1 MRSSVGILAGLVLCA
16 VATANEV
23 AFKAEPLTAGS
34 LIQLGIQSDLRF
46 YGINDKA
53 SIRHT
58 LEVFVLDV
66 SDEALKKVKIAYG
79 ACDSSGTVPGF
90 GSNRIPVDGKVY
102 LAEREG
108 TRLKVTDATGS
119 EVPEDERLIVEHDL
133 EYLGRPHPIAT
144 MLNGQRLK
152 LGDKLGQKDVLRQV
166 LEERLADYKIG
177 KVKSADAA
185 LIALGEYNKEKTAT
199 FAFQVETGE
208 CTTAYDSKLRLTGQ
222 LVVAVPTGRPVAIKL
237 DGPISA
243 QISKE
248 SPREDLRG
256 RNLRGLFT
264 FAVISQT
271 IPGER
276 ERKQYT
282 GDDDWVVIYGRS
294 GNRRIGR

>member
-1 MRSSVGILAGLVLCA
+1 MRFSMFLFVGVVCA
-16 VATANEV
+16 VATATEV
-23 AFKAEPLTAGS
+23 SFKTEPLRAGS

-53 SIRHT
+53 GIRHA
-58 LEVFVLDV
+58 LEVFVLEA
-66 SDEALKKVKIAYG
+66 SDDGLKKVKVAYG

-90 GSNRIPVDGKVY
+90 GSDRIPVDGKVY

-108 TRLKVTDATGS
+108 TRLKVTDATSS
-119 EVPEDERLIVEHDL
+119 EVPEEERVIVERDL

-144 MLNGQRLK
+144 MLNGQRLV

-166 LEERLADYKIG
+166 LESRLSDYKIG
-177 KVKSADAA
+177 KVKSVDAA
-185 LIALGEYNKEKTAT
+185 LISVGEYNKEKTAT

-208 CTTAYDSKLRLTGQ
+208 CTAAYDSKLKLNGQ
-222 LVVAVPTGRPVAIKL
+222 LVVAVPSGRPVAVKL
-237 DGPISA
+237 DGPVSA
-243 QISKE
+243 QISKD
-248 SPREDLRG
+248 SPREELRG

-264 FAVISQT
+264 FSIISLT
-271 IPGER
+271 LMGER

-294 GNRRIGR
+294 GARRIGR